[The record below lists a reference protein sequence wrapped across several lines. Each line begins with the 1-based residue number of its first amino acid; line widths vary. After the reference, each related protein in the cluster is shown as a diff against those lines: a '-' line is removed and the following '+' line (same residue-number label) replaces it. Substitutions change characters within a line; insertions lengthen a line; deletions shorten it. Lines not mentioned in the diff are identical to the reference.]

1 LLKIIAQ
8 ANMNVYVV
16 HTLLICLVPL
26 ELDFIGLIG
35 WVPVT
40 VIGEEKHFQGMKTYA
55 IMAKFVICVPIFSIF
70 FLATFSEKL
79 HFFNAKYNTHLC
91 CWHNIIQYKT

>member
-1 LLKIIAQ
+1 
-8 ANMNVYVV
+8 MNVYVV

-70 FLATFSEKL
+70 FWLPLVKNCIFLMQSTTLTFAVGTTLFNTKL
-79 HFFNAKYNTHLC
+79 NTHL
-91 CWHNIIQYKT
+91 